1 MVHVFLKKWREK
13 NIIIDNS
20 VKLEDS
26 LFTGK
31 KIYIIDNKEDFP
43 FLIFFFFFYKKLYN
57 LIII

>member
-1 MVHVFLKKWREK
+1 MENWREK
-13 NIIIDNS
+13 NIIIGNS

-43 FLIFFFFFYKKLYN
+43 FLNFFFYKKLYN

>member
-26 LFTGK
+26 LFTGQ

-43 FLIFFFFFYKKLYN
+43 FLIFLQKTV
-57 LIII
+57 